1 MRALGRTAAAFLA
14 AFLAT
19 LGLAFGALMN
29 AGNNFFYS
37 LFGLR

>member
-1 MRALGRTAAAFLA
+1 MPILIGLII
-14 AFLAT
+14 LMAT
-19 LGLAFGALMN
+19 YRPLGLAFGALMN